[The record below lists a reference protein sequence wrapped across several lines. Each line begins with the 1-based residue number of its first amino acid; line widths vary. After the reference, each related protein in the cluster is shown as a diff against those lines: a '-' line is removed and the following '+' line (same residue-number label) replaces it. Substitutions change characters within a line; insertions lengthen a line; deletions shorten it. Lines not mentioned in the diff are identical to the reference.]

1 MFNIND
7 TNRDSRI
14 LNKIQRQLLTE
25 FPDEILH
32 GAEFGVAYGGGLQ
45 QICTIWKGKGFV
57 LGYDTFTEHPKHLAS
72 NPNSAEATAMD
83 GWYNQLG
90 KEKLTSAYIHN
101 QLVDAGHSNFNLI
114 EGEINEHISL
124 DHLQLHYAFLD
135 LDLVYSMKSAYNAVK
150 YQMIRGG
157 YLALHDVTPED
168 HMPDLYK
175 WWKLE
180 DKTNLELVE
189 IGQYLLVYKVK

>member
-14 LNKIQRQLLTE
+14 LNKIQRQLLTELLTE

-114 EGEINEHISL
+114 EGEINEPKCGTQESQYSEKKLFVFYKNAAHFSL
-124 DHLQLHYAFLD
+124 YNHCD
-135 LDLVYSMKSAYNAVK
+135 LSY
-150 YQMIRGG
+150 
-157 YLALHDVTPED
+157 
-168 HMPDLYK
+168 
-175 WWKLE
+175 
-180 DKTNLELVE
+180 
-189 IGQYLLVYKVK
+189 